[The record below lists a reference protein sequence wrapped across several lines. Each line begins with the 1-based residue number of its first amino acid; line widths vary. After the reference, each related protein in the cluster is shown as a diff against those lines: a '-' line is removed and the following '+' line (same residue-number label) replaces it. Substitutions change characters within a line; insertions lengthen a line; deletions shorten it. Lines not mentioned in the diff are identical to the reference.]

1 MNKRLIAIL
10 SILFLSLS
18 QSLVSANTAVKVGGA
33 CKKAG
38 VTATSSGNTFTCIK
52 SGKKFVWNKGTV
64 AKNSAQDN
72 YQNSKSELEKCR
84 VKETQNIAI
93 AASKGFPLRSALSP
107 LGELK
112 IVIIPVD
119 FRNAVGLGN
128 PGEMYA
134 DDLRKISDWSK
145 FFSRGKM
152 TYKPV
157 LASNSWIRAP
167 KGADW
172 YTRKGEK
179 GASAEL
185 QSPLSALQELISAA
199 DQFVDFTDTKFVY
212 FIFPESA
219 EKKYGTFIYS
229 GIVSTVPVNTSE
241 GVQQISSYGEFGG
254 AYMSADRSNIWD
266 HLIHELLHFQ
276 GLVGHGPLNSS
287 PLGIMQNQW
296 GNSQAIISWEG
307 FMLGWF
313 GDTEVI
319 CIEKD
324 ALDSPVSVTLGS
336 IDKLDSKPVSVII
349 KLSDSE
355 VVVIEKRVD
364 GIFTNFEAHK
374 KFSYFPEITN
384 FVGKSNFTSYY
395 INVNGAQFR
404 DDSDPN
410 SDTKNFWFYIRESGN
425 IAIRKSV
432 TFKDIRIEVQSYD
445 QVRLS
450 RTG

>member
-1 MNKRLIAIL
+1 MIKRLIAFF
-10 SILFLSLS
+10 SILFLL
-18 QSLVSANTAVKVGGA
+18 LPAIPVNAAVKAGTSCKTVGI
-33 CKKAG
+33 
-38 VTATSSGNTFTCIK
+38 TSIASGKTFTCVK
-52 SGKKFVWNKGTV
+52 SGKKLIWNKGTV
-64 AKNSAQDN
+64 AKNSIQDN
-72 YQNSKSELEKCR
+72 YQNSKTELEKCR

-93 AASKGFPLRSALSP
+93 AASKGFPLRSALP
-107 LGELK
+107 PTGDLK
-112 IVIIPVD
+112 VVIIPID
-119 FRNAVGLGN
+119 FSNAVGIGN

-134 DDLRKISDWSK
+134 DDLKKITDWSN

-157 LASNSWIRAP
+157 LASKSWIRAP

-179 GASAEL
+179 GATIEL
-185 QSPLSALQELISAA
+185 QSPLNALQELISAS

-219 EKKYGTFIYS
+219 EKNYGTSIYS
-229 GIVSTVPVNTSE
+229 GIISTVPVKTSE
-241 GVQQISSYGEFGG
+241 GIQQISSYGELGG
-254 AYMSADRSNIWD
+254 AYMSADRTNIWD
-266 HLIHELLHFQ
+266 HLIHEILHFQ
-276 GLVGHGPLNSS
+276 GLAGHGPLNGS

-296 GNSQAIISWEG
+296 GNSQAIISWEA

-324 ALDSPVSVTLGS
+324 AITSSVSVTLGS
-336 IDKLDSKPVSVII
+336 IDKFDSKPVSVII
-349 KLSDSE
+349 KLSDTE
-355 VVVIEKRVD
+355 VIVIEKRAD
-364 GIFTNFEAHK
+364 GIFTNFGASK
-374 KFSYFPEITN
+374 KFSYLPELAN

-395 INVNGAQFR
+395 INVNAAQYR

-432 TFKDIRIEVQSYD
+432 TFKDIRIEVQPYD
-445 QVRLS
+445 QIRLS
-450 RTG
+450 RTS